1 MTPDNGHAD
10 LDALRTFAE
19 QSVGI
24 QAQGVFKTKDTL
36 LSESVYMRGGE
47 GLCSI
52 SYKRVDMEKMSYL
65 GSATP
70 V

>member
-1 MTPDNGHAD
+1 MGAQIWMHY
-10 LDALRTFAE
+10 
-19 QSVGI
+19 VGI

-36 LSESVYMRGGE
+36 LSESVYMRGAG

-65 GSATP
+65 GYATP